1 MLEHPKPTHPKKTQN
16 FSLHFVYSILVRPL
30 FCGFI
35 FFGLDVVAK
44 SRAPLYTSFLS
55 IILNSLFFL
64 LKKKKSHKPNS

>member
-35 FFGLDVVAK
+35 VFGLDVIVK
-44 SRAPLYTSFLS
+44 SRAPLYTAFLFT
-55 IILNSLFFL
+55 IQNSLFFL
-64 LKKKKSHKPNS
+64 